1 MPIFNQMKHLK
12 QVPLFF
18 LLLFIGFIACIIGM
32 GFFLKGD
39 WVRGIPQ
46 SFNDVIILKNSEKMT
61 SKQLQNILIELPQ
74 ETLQQIYSDALL
86 QFTSL
91 SDDEAELFDLGI
103 IQIIERSLIDCDP
116 DSYIESYLQL
126 DEIPKLPILQN
137 IKNAVFLNQKR
148 PIKINS
154 FINRWRRSNFNHQT
168 KSPISKSVRHLLAA
182 RFIERPV
189 GINRLFDSMGRTGEL
204 KLMID
209 TLRGLDSSDIV
220 FPHLLKE
227 IGKSLAMSSEKTQ
240 RLVMELW
247 AYHDH
252 KACFEWGLNQRRDQR
267 LFVFSALLKNDSEG
281 KYYNTT
287 ESLKNLIEEL
297 NLESSTSIGALIYAN
312 QISTRQIKLAKN
324 LIVPEEYYAKSCE
337 LYILKKVDQYISV
350 WQLFHES
357 EFTDFF
363 DETTK
368 EMLASFTLIE
378 DLPKRVEFARKVIAQ
393 PQFSSM
399 RRTHD
404 LIREKIILEPL
415 EKTD

>member
-1 MPIFNQMKHLK
+1 
-12 QVPLFF
+12 
-18 LLLFIGFIACIIGM
+18 
-32 GFFLKGD
+32 
-39 WVRGIPQ
+39 
-46 SFNDVIILKNSEKMT
+46 
-61 SKQLQNILIELPQ
+61 
-74 ETLQQIYSDALL
+74 
-86 QFTSL
+86 
-91 SDDEAELFDLGI
+91 
-103 IQIIERSLIDCDP
+103 
-116 DSYIESYLQL
+116 
-126 DEIPKLPILQN
+126 
-137 IKNAVFLNQKR
+137 
-148 PIKINS
+148 
-154 FINRWRRSNFNHQT
+154 
-168 KSPISKSVRHLLAA
+168 VRHLLAA